1 MPGLPP
7 VGLAA
12 LGLVAVAFLAA
23 CGGGDDSDGSGGF
36 ERYEEDG
43 LVVEY
48 PASWKVDEGREG
60 GEAGIQISV
69 HGRRDEAGLF
79 PRLSVARQ
87 EKEFANAGQAGGVLA
102 AERPFQLNEGRLI
115 SDGKTDVPGSDG
127 AWRVE
132 MRFSIEVDGGGTVPG
147 RSVEVIALKDD
158 EQFILTLAGPEDR
171 IERLPVE
178 RIVGSLDLS

>member
-1 MPGLPP
+1 MPGLPS

-12 LGLVAVAFLAA
+12 VGLVAIVFLAA
-23 CGGGDDSDGSGGF
+23 CSGDDADGSSGF

-43 LVVEY
+43 LAVEY
-48 PASWKVDEGREG
+48 PASWEEDEGREG
-60 GEAGIQISV
+60 GEAGIAISV

-102 AERPFQLNEGRLI
+102 AERPFQLDEGRLI
-115 SDGKTDVPGSDG
+115 SDGKASVPGSDG

-132 MRFSIEVDGGGTVPG
+132 TRFSIDTDGGDKVPG

-158 EQFILTLAGPEDR
+158 EQFILTLAGPAER
-171 IERLPVE
+171 IEELPVE
-178 RIVGSLDLS
+178 RIVGSLELT

>member
-12 LGLVAVAFLAA
+12 MGLVAIVFLAA
-23 CGGGDDSDGSGGF
+23 CGGDDDSDGSGGF
-36 ERYEEDG
+36 ERYEKDG
-43 LVVEY
+43 LAVEY
-48 PASWKVDEGREG
+48 PASWKEDEGREG

-69 HGRRDEAGLF
+69 HGSRDGAGLF

-87 EKEFANAGQAGGVLA
+87 DKEFASAGQAGGVLA
-102 AERPFQLNEGRLI
+102 SERPFQLNDGHLI
-115 SDGKTDVPGSDG
+115 SDGKTSVPGSDG

-132 MRFSIEVDGGGTVPG
+132 TRFTIDVDGGGKVPG

-158 EQFILTLAGPEDR
+158 EQFILTLAGPAER
-171 IERLPVE
+171 IEQLPVE
-178 RIVGSLDLS
+178 RIVGSLELT

>member
-1 MPGLPP
+1 VSDQLRPLAA

-12 LGLVAVAFLAA
+12 TALLAS
-23 CGGGDDSDGSGGF
+23 CGGDDSNGSGAF

-48 PASWKVDEGREG
+48 PASWTVDEGREG
-60 GEAGIQISV
+60 GKGGIRISV
-69 HGRRDEAGLF
+69 HGRRDDAGLF
-79 PRLSVARQ
+79 PRLTVSRE

-102 AERPFQLNEGRLI
+102 AERPFQLNDGRLT
-115 SDGKTDVPGSDG
+115 SDGKTNVPGSDG

-132 MRFSIEVDGGGTVPG
+132 TRFSIELDTGGEVPG